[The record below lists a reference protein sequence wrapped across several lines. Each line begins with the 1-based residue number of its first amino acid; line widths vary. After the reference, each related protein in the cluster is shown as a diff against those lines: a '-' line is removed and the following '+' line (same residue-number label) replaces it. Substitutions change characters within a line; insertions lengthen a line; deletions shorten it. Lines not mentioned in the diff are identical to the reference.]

1 MLNRLETAIVVAAMA
16 CLPCFGAARAEPIT
30 LKETGSTLIF
40 PLFKVWA
47 ETYGKT
53 HPGVSITTDST
64 GSGRGIAAAIDGSAE
79 IGASDA
85 FMSNEQAAQHPNIL
99 NIATAISAEMINYN
113 LPGVAQ
119 PLRLD
124 GPTLVGIYTGKIR
137 SWDDKLIVGLNPGL
151 SLPHHE
157 IIPLHRADGSGD
169 TFVFTQFLSFTT
181 AAPEAVG
188 FISVASSWATSPG
201 FGTSI
206 DWPHVAE
213 AQAAN
218 GNKGVLELLQ
228 KTPYAI
234 AYLGITFEDEVKRD
248 GLGTAMM
255 KSYSGQFL
263 LPNRDTITAAAAS
276 LTPRT
281 PDDERLTLV
290 NAPGDDC
297 YPLIN
302 YEYVMVSETQAKSKN
317 VGALR
322 NFLFWAIAP
331 DEGNANILADQHLI
345 PLPAHIWVKSHDQ
358 IERIRRQLGSG

>member
-1 MLNRLETAIVVAAMA
+1 MLNRLKMATVVATAV
-16 CLPCFGAARAEPIT
+16 CVPWCGAARAEPVM
-30 LKETGSTLIF
+30 LKETGSTLIY

-53 HPGVSITTDST
+53 HSGIAITTDST
-64 GSGRGIAAAIDGSAE
+64 GSGKGIAAAIDGSAE

-85 FMSNEQAAQHPNIL
+85 FMSNEQVAQHPNIL

-119 PLRLD
+119 PLRID

-137 SWDDKLIVGLNPGL
+137 SWDDKAIASLNPGL
-151 SLPHHE
+151 SLPHHD
-157 IIPLHRADGSGD
+157 IVPLHRADGSGD

-188 FISVASSWATSPG
+188 FISVASSWAASPG

-206 DWPHVAE
+206 DWPQVAG
-213 AQAAN
+213 AQSAN

-234 AYLGITFEDEVKRD
+234 AYLGITFENEVKRD
-248 GLGTAMM
+248 RIGTAMM

-263 LPNRDTITAAAAS
+263 LPN
-276 LTPRT
+276 
-281 PDDERLTLV
+281 
-290 NAPGDDC
+290 
-297 YPLIN
+297 
-302 YEYVMVSETQAKSKN
+302 
-317 VGALR
+317 
-322 NFLFWAIAP
+322 
-331 DEGNANILADQHLI
+331 
-345 PLPAHIWVKSHDQ
+345 
-358 IERIRRQLGSG
+358 